1 MLLSNGPHF
10 ADLVRFLFGDPETI
24 YCRTQKVTP
33 HVAGEEIIT
42 LIADFPDRT
51 AIVDASFASI
61 GYDGGV
67 QPDTVIVEGT
77 DGTLRIDT
85 DGQVRVYDRE
95 GGERIIACDTDNW
108 DQASWTAALAHFA
121 ECLEHD
127 RPFETDGA
135 HNLETM
141 RTIFTAIESARTR
154 RPVAIAELR

>member
-1 MLLSNGPHF
+1 MLLSNGPHY

-24 YCRTQKVTP
+24 YCRSQKVTP
-33 HVAGEEIIT
+33 YVAGEEIIT

-51 AIVDASFASI
+51 AIVDASFASV
-61 GYDGGV
+61 GYNDGL
-67 QPDTVIVEGT
+67 QPDAVIIEGT

-85 DGQVRVYDRE
+85 DGQARVRDRE
-95 GGERIIACDTDNW
+95 GGERLITCDMDDW

-121 ECLEHD
+121 DCLEHD

-141 RTIFTAIESARTR
+141 RIIFAAIESARTG
-154 RPVAIAELR
+154 RPVPLAELR